1 MNKIKNL
8 RRNKKGFTLVEVI
21 VVLVILAILIAI
33 AVPSVMK
40 YIDDAND
47 AKYLAQGRAAYIAAE
62 AELAK
67 DFADDKKLNGSIY
80 NNGAAE
86 TSNANF
92 VKAVATASDVK
103 VTAIEVTGATI
114 PDNQNEVNPNKI
126 TEYKITFDGK
136 VVTIKKNGSSTVEDA
151 PKQP

>member
-47 AKYLAQGRAAYIAAE
+47 AKYEAQARGAMIATEAAYV
-62 AELAK
+62 K
-67 DFADDKKLNGSIY
+67 DYAPDKKIDKLDVS
-80 NNGAAE
+80 
-86 TSNANF
+86 
-92 VKAVATASDVK
+92 SDVK
-103 VTAIEVTGATI
+103 TEIG
-114 PDNQNEVNPNKI
+114 I
-126 TEYKITFDGK
+126 TEATFKVEAFTDVAATKDYTATETPNNIKAYKVTIGST
-136 VVTIKKNGSSTVEDA
+136 VVTIVVNGAVTVE
-151 PKQP
+151 

>member
-47 AKYLAQGRAAYIAAE
+47 AKYLAQGRAAMITTQT
-62 AELAK
+62 ELAY
-67 DFADDKKLNGSIY
+67 DYADDKKLNGSIY
-80 NNGAAE
+80 G
-86 TSNANF
+86 
-92 VKAVATASDVK
+92 SDESLIK
-103 VTAIEVTGATI
+103 VIG
-114 PDNQNEVNPNKI
+114 NEVDITVKSVELDGEAYPLKGDAMNKNPNKVKV
-126 TEYKITFDGK
+126 YKITLGDDT
-136 VVTIKKNGSSTVEDA
+136 VVTIPVNGEATVE
-151 PKQP
+151 

>member
-47 AKYLAQGRAAYIAAE
+47 AKYEAQARGAMVALEAAYV
-62 AELAK
+62 K
-67 DFADDKKLNGSIY
+67 DYGPDKKVDTLNLNDVIKGELGITEETFKVEAFTNTEATIAY
-80 NNGAAE
+80 TATETPNNI
-86 TSNANF
+86 
-92 VKAVATASDVK
+92 KAYK
-103 VTAIEVTGATI
+103 VTIGST
-114 PDNQNEVNPNKI
+114 
-126 TEYKITFDGK
+126 
-136 VVTIKKNGSSTVEDA
+136 VVTIVVNGAVTV
-151 PKQP
+151 Q